1 MTPVL
6 ETEEKF
12 VQELQF
18 LKKMG
23 YRQVTGKRYPGMRHE
38 ILNEEGKE
46 EVYKNILQYL
56 EKQRNL

>member
-1 MTPVL
+1 M
-6 ETEEKF
+6 
-12 VQELQF
+12 
-18 LKKMG
+18 KKMG